1 VRCAKFGVQCIQDP
15 EKPKQRACKRCA
27 GLKEKCERVEVETGG
42 SGSGVDKAKTK
53 AVTTSPRG
61 GEKRKRVKKTV
72 AVVVVD
78 EIQEVA
84 GPLKSGSGG
93 SGNQAFLDQMDR
105 LVESMGELTGEV
117 RRMRQAQRSVARSN
131 DRVGRTLEMFLE
143 ECHWFNGPHNEPG
156 MDPESGEEVDPEEI
170 NQEVEGLEQEMEKA
184 GDELLSHHAPPCA

>member
-27 GLKEKCERVEVETGG
+27 GLKEKCERPEVENGG
-42 SGSGVDKAKTK
+42 AGSGVDKGKSK
-53 AVTTSPRG
+53 AVATSPRG
-61 GEKRKRVKKTV
+61 GEKRKKVKKSV
-72 AVVVVD
+72 AVVDDD

-84 GPLKSGSGG
+84 GPSKAGSGG
-93 SGNQAFLDQMDR
+93 SGNQAFLDRMDR

-117 RRMRQAQRSVARSN
+117 RRMRQTQRAVARSN

-156 MDPESGEEVDPEEI
+156 TDPESDEEVDPEEI
-170 NQEVEGLEQEMEKA
+170 DREVEGLEQEMEKA
-184 GDELLSHHAPPCA
+184 GDELLSHHAPPRV

>member
-27 GLKEKCERVEVETGG
+27 GLKEKCERAEVLGPVWTRPRPRP
-42 SGSGVDKAKTK
+42 SR
-53 AVTTSPRG
+53 RG
-61 GEKRKRVKKTV
+61 GEKRKKVKKTV
-72 AVVVVD
+72 AVDDDD

-84 GPLKSGSGG
+84 GPSKSRSGG
-93 SGNQAFLDQMDR
+93 SGNQAFLERMDR
-105 LVESMGELTGEV
+105 LVELMGELTREV

-143 ECHWFNGPHNEPG
+143 ECHWFNGPHKEPG
-156 MDPESGEEVDPEEI
+156 TDPESGEEVDPEEI
-170 NQEVEGLEQEMEKA
+170 DQEVEGLEQEMEKA

>member
-27 GLKEKCERVEVETGG
+27 GLKEKCEQPEVENGG
-42 SGSGVDKAKTK
+42 AGSGVDKGKSK
-53 AVTTSPRG
+53 AIATSPRG
-61 GEKRKRVKKTV
+61 GKKRKKVKKSV

-84 GPLKSGSGG
+84 GPLKARSGG
-93 SGNQAFLDQMDR
+93 SGNQAFLDRMDR

-117 RRMRQAQRSVARSN
+117 CRMRQAQRAVARSN

-156 MDPESGEEVDPEEI
+156 TDPESDEDVDPEEI
-170 NQEVEGLEQEMEKA
+170 DREVEDLEQEMEKA
-184 GDELLSHHAPPCA
+184 GDELLSHHAPPRA